1 MSFIES
7 RIIPDA
13 TVPGLSWRVT
23 VFPDYDVTP
32 SDADCYTP
40 SQVKAWE
47 AGEWQ
52 YVGVVVTPVIADT
65 EFVSCDDSLWGLEY
79 GAYLVTDE
87 DDNETERISL
97 DMDYFTKG
105 TPEHPEYAYPVPDM
119 IEACKGQLKAKLA
132 LLVAALPGMQTRTT
146 GQLAVRL
153 ANTLRPGD
161 LIVQRDKDGLIAVL
175 ILREREPCKDLFGR
189 EMFRFWARRRD
200 TGAEGHMIYGP
211 EGVVM
216 EQPDFTSE
224 QLEAGGFRKC

>member
-65 EFVSCDDSLWGLEY
+65 EFD
-79 GAYLVTDE
+79 A
-87 DDNETERISL
+87 
-97 DMDYFTKG
+97 
-105 TPEHPEYAYPVPDM
+105 
-119 IEACKGQLKAKLA
+119 Q
-132 LLVAALPGMQTRTT
+132 
-146 GQLAVRL
+146 
-153 ANTLRPGD
+153 
-161 LIVQRDKDGLIAVL
+161 
-175 ILREREPCKDLFGR
+175 
-189 EMFRFWARRRD
+189 RRRQSHAA
-200 TGAEGHMIYGP
+200 GRAEP
-211 EGVVM
+211 RR
-216 EQPDFTSE
+216 
-224 QLEAGGFRKC
+224 L